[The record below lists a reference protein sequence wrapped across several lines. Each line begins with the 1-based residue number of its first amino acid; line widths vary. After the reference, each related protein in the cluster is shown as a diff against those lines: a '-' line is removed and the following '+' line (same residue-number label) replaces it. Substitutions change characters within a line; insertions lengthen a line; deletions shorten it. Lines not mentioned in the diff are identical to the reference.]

1 MELAAIATAAVPG
14 LSPTGV
20 AGMADDADDFDSA
33 LIVDDRGNRWRVRS
47 PRHEEASM
55 RLETELAALRSFS
68 PGIRGGL
75 PFLLPSVAGTVRQG
89 PLRTFVYNHVPG
101 SLYDLESLVALGGRT
116 AEDLGKVMAAIH
128 GLPPSV
134 VDRADLPSYTANE
147 FRQRKLNELDQAA
160 TTGRIPARLLRRWEH
175 ALEDAALWRF
185 NPTVV
190 HGDLHEDHMLLED
203 GRITAVTGWTD
214 LRIGDPADDFAWL
227 AAAHEQSFADA
238 VLESYVG
245 IRGEQAD
252 PHIMRRAALAAE
264 FALAQWLVKGLLT
277 SDEERTEEAAQMLR
291 ELDEDIAEF
300 GGQPISIVEPP
311 RPPRPEDGAG
321 FFDDADDADDPQ
333 GGEGAPA
340 ADDAGTAAAETAAA
354 DTAGDAPAEDGKVSD
369 GADAAETDRS
379 GGHAAKNDA
388 AGEDFAREDFAR
400 EDEDSEGAV
409 IIEKDDPAPE
419 RSAEPAGQ
427 VIELRP
433 AAGTKRSV
441 SPGASGPDGPG
452 EESSPDLEQDP
463 AGDRQGAGG
472 SEEETSALPVIEINP
487 RGRA

>member
-33 LIVDDRGNRWRVRS
+33 LIVDDRRNRWRVRS

-55 RLETELAALRSFS
+55 RLETELAALRSFT
-68 PGIRGGL
+68 PGIRAGL

-89 PLRTFVYNHVPG
+89 SLRTFVYNHVPG

-116 AEDLGKVMAAIH
+116 AGDLGKVMAAIH

-160 TTGRIPARLLRRWEH
+160 TTGRIPPRLLRRWEH

-238 VLESYVG
+238 VLEAYVG
-245 IRGEQAD
+245 VRGEQAD

-277 SDEERTEEAAQMLR
+277 SDEERTAEAEQMLR

-321 FFDDADDADDPQ
+321 LFDEAAEGPGDGPGVPAV
-333 GGEGAPA
+333 EGADTGAAAGDDGGAAAGDDGDGDGDAETDGAVILEKDVPA
-340 ADDAGTAAAETAAA
+340 PEKDVPAPGRSSEPAGRVIELRPGAGPKGSAASGTGGSGTGRSGAAGTGA
-354 DTAGDAPAEDGKVSD
+354 D
-369 GADAAETDRS
+369 GADAA
-379 GGHAAKNDA
+379 GLDA
-388 AGEDFAREDFAR
+388 AGSD
-400 EDEDSEGAV
+400 
-409 IIEKDDPAPE
+409 
-419 RSAEPAGQ
+419 
-427 VIELRP
+427 
-433 AAGTKRSV
+433 AAGS
-441 SPGASGPDGPG
+441 D
-452 EESSPDLEQDP
+452 
-463 AGDRQGAGG
+463 AGG
-472 SEEETSALPVIEINP
+472 SGTHGAEEDTSALPVIEINP

>member
-33 LIVDDRGNRWRVRS
+33 LIVDDRRNRWRVRS

-68 PGIRGGL
+68 PGIRAGL

-160 TTGRIPARLLRRWEH
+160 TTGRIPPRLLRRWEH

-238 VLESYVG
+238 VLEAYVG
-245 IRGEQAD
+245 VRGEQAD

-277 SDEERTEEAAQMLR
+277 SDEERTDEAAQMLR

-311 RPPRPEDGAG
+311 RPPRPEDGSG
-321 FFDDADDADDPQ
+321 PFDDVAEDP
-333 GGEGAPA
+333 GHAEKDPSP
-340 ADDAGTAAAETAAA
+340 DDAGTRAAGSEASLAGAGDEAEADGTDAPAEGTSDAADRDEDEDEANDAEELDRGAA
-354 DTAGDAPAEDGKVSD
+354 DTAG
-369 GADAAETDRS
+369 
-379 GGHAAKNDA
+379 
-388 AGEDFAREDFAR
+388 
-400 EDEDSEGAV
+400 EDEDTADEDTEDAV
-409 IIEKDDPAPE
+409 IVEKDGAAPK
-419 RSAEPAGQ
+419 RSSEPTGR

-433 AAGTKRSV
+433 AAERMGSGRE
-441 SPGASGPDGPG
+441 PDGGPDS
-452 EESSPDLEQDP
+452 ESD
-463 AGDRQGAGG
+463 GDRQGAGG
-472 SEEETSALPVIEINP
+472 AEEETSALPVIEINP
-487 RGRA
+487 RDRA